1 MTLFYSLKI
10 ILNKYI
16 INYITGG
23 ARVSCIFQ
31 FLLGSWFSFCIG
43 TCAGQAPSSWKVGPS
58 EYYWAEICSL
68 LPSAHLPGGSLV
80 SLRLF
85 FSDCELQSRPLCH
98 LHRSDW
104 QKPRP
109 GSQGC
114 PDSPCGGRAFVLAV
128 RGTRDAPLPA
138 GLSSSS
144 TEWGAPFHA
153 SPTHPHLQYSQALC
167 GERITFSWTPS
178 ECGLE
183 WRSRGWPWDVCEEWM
198 RRRACWNPQYPV
210 SPAAAHRCPVPCV
223 LSCPVV
229 CDAWWPRGL

>member
-1 MTLFYSLKI
+1 MPRVNSQQMTLFYSLKI

-23 ARVSCIFQ
+23 ARVSYIFQ

-43 TCAGQAPSSWKVGPS
+43 TCAGQAPSSWKVRPS
-58 EYYWAEICSL
+58 EYYGAEICSP

-85 FSDCELQSRPLCH
+85 FSNCESQSRPLCH

-114 PDSPCGGRAFVLAV
+114 PDSPVGAGPLLLAV
-128 RGTRDAPLPA
+128 RGAGDAPLPA

-144 TEWGAPFHA
+144 MEWGPV
-153 SPTHPHLQYSQALC
+153 SKPPPTHPSLQYSRALC
-167 GERITFSWTPS
+167 GERIAFS
-178 ECGLE
+178 
-183 WRSRGWPWDVCEEWM
+183 
-198 RRRACWNPQYPV
+198 
-210 SPAAAHRCPVPCV
+210 
-223 LSCPVV
+223 
-229 CDAWWPRGL
+229 